1 MAAGGF
7 CRSEMAKF
15 KAYRCRNRY
24 LPQHKLLEF
33 CKENNI
39 HVTAHSPLGGAPVG
53 VVALHAGEPG
63 PLDDPLARKPQAAT
77 WMELLTNFI
86 DH

>member
-1 MAAGGF
+1 M
-7 CRSEMAKF
+7 
-15 KAYRCRNRY
+15 KAYSYQDRY

-33 CKENNI
+33 CKEKNI

-63 PLDDPLARKPQAAT
+63 PIDDPLVWLAHLMGKRNRNLVDKTAHIL
-77 WMELLTNFI
+77 WFFL
-86 DH
+86 DY